1 MTRFSTGVTVV
12 MLLIFTTMVV
22 ISLGFPP
29 NARFMPLVVGL
40 PAIALCLLQLAL
52 DLRAARKPRR
62 RAAALPQEGDGD
74 ELGADTRAAE
84 VRSWLYFLGFL
95 GGVLLFGFLAAAPVL
110 IVLYL
115 RHEANVRWSRAL
127 LAAAITTALLH
138 LLFQEI
144 LGFRL
149 FQGFIGREFL
159 AVL

>member
-22 ISLGFPP
+22 MSLGFPE

-52 DLRAARKPRR
+52 DLRASRKPRR

-74 ELGADTRAAE
+74 ELGTETAGAE

-95 GGVLLFGFLAAAPVL
+95 GGVLLFGFLTAAPVL
-110 IVLYL
+110 LALYL
-115 RHEANVRWSRAL
+115 RREAGVRWSRAF

-138 LLFQEI
+138 LLFQEV

-149 FQGFIGREFL
+149 FQGFIGRE
-159 AVL
+159 VLRLL